1 MLVDLADGVSVTEI
15 AMAIHG
21 EGRLR
26 DEPIRIGCLISGR
39 ASLMSMEK
47 EREEYQLQ
55 KEDLEK
61 KRLELEARERE
72 SRITVQEDSIRMKN
86 EFVGYQVQ
94 MNELKINVVNIV
106 HMLAHDVFDIAK
118 SKICKKISPR

>member
-1 MLVDLADGVSVTEI
+1 
-15 AMAIHG
+15 MAVHG

-26 DEPIRIGCLISGR
+26 DQTIRVGYLISGR

-61 KRLELEARERE
+61 ERLELEARERE
-72 SRITVQEDSIRMKN
+72 LRIQEDSIRMKN
-86 EFVGYQVQ
+86 EFAGYQVQ
-94 MNELKINVVNIV
+94 MNELMMKVTEQLNSLEVMRKETEKRI
-106 HMLAHDVFDIAK
+106 K
-118 SKICKKISPR
+118 GESKGGRNKDKRIDKLPSFP